1 MAGMRSKT
9 LKDNI
14 ISWPESGGEK
24 METLDGIDKGKDR
37 EVMKEY
43 DNKWSRMDIED
54 GGDKDNEIEGV
65 EEAVRTLV
73 SSAQSNGVENI

>member
-1 MAGMRSKT
+1 MRSKT